1 MKKVLLL
8 FAIVTLSAMQSFAQD
23 SVDYKWTMQGDSNFS
38 FVSGDGYSGGQINA
52 MALYSFTDAL
62 QAGARVGLGFGD
74 LEYDAAI
81 SIAARYFLTE
91 SWFAYGEYGLT
102 DTAVDGGSL
111 GAGYRVKIGDR
122 VEFNPTVTYGLE
134 AEQLGL
140 SMGFAIRF

>member
-38 FVSGDGYSGGQINA
+38 FVSGDGYSKGQIT
-52 MALYSFTDAL
+52 ALAVYSFTDAL
-62 QAGARVGLGFGD
+62 QAGARVGFGFGD
-74 LEYDAAI
+74 LHSDAAI
-81 SIAARYFLTE
+81 SIAARYFVTE
-91 SWFAYGEYGLT
+91 SWFAFGEYGLT
-102 DTAVDGGSL
+102 DTAIDGGAL

-122 VEFNPTVTYGLE
+122 VEFNPTLTYGLE
-134 AEQLGL
+134 SEELGL

>member
-1 MKKVLLL
+1 MK
-8 FAIVTLSAMQSFAQD
+8 TR
-23 SVDYKWTMQGDSNFS
+23 N
-38 FVSGDGYSGGQINA
+38 DGYSGGQVNA

-74 LEYDAAI
+74 EEKDAAI

-102 DTAVDGGSL
+102 DTAENRSAL

-122 VEFNPTVTYGLE
+122 VEFNPTLTYGLE
-134 AEQLGL
+134 TEEIGL
-140 SMGFAIRF
+140 TMGFAIRF

>member
-8 FAIVTLSAMQSFAQD
+8 VAIVTLSVTQSFAQD

-52 MALYSFTDAL
+52 MVLYSFTDAL

-74 LEYDAAI
+74 LESDAAI
-81 SIAARYFLTE
+81 SIAARYFVTE

>member
-23 SVDYKWTMQGDSNFS
+23 SVDYKWTVQGDSNIS
-38 FVSGDGYSGGQINA
+38 FVSAEDYGGGTA
-52 MALYSFTDAL
+52 SVAALYSLTEKL
-62 QAGARVGLGFGD
+62 QAGGVIGLGFGD
-74 LEYDAAI
+74 LEKDAAI

-102 DTAVDGGSL
+102 DTAIDGGAL

-122 VEFNPTVTYGLE
+122 VEFNPTLTYGLE
-134 AEQLGL
+134 SEELGL